1 MNIVQKW
8 LRAAEAKRQ
17 AEKEQ
22 GLGFEAGL
30 TLIEVAAAIGISI
43 ILAFVIVIA
52 VTGLFSSAKNSNTVQ
67 TLTNI
72 STAAN
77 SYYGV
82 SGGTFSGLDAATLSS
97 QATGVTF
104 TTAAPTG
111 TQVTYA
117 VTSSSK
123 GGQVAMFETADAGT
137 GGCVVV
143 ADVGQFE
150 ADGNAYVTGT
160 IDSSGV
166 YWNEV
171 PTCESSSGLTNF
183 IYTLPGGNSW
193 SPTPPSAS

>member
-43 ILAFVIVIA
+43 ILALVIVIA
-52 VTGLFSSAKNSNTVQ
+52 VTGLFSSAKNSSTVQ

-77 SYYGV
+77 GYYGV
-82 SGGTFSGLDAATLSS
+82 NGGTFSGLDAATLSS

-104 TTAAPTG
+104 VTAAPTG
-111 TQVTYA
+111 TQVAYA
-117 VTSSSK
+117 VTSGS
-123 GGQVAMFETADAGT
+123 GEGQVAVFEAADPGT
-137 GGCVVV
+137 GGCVLV
-143 ADVGQFE
+143 ADVGQFN
-150 ADGNAYVTGT
+150 ADGTAYTTGA

-166 YWNEV
+166 YWNELASCV
-171 PTCESSSGLTNF
+171 ESSSLINT
-183 IYTLPGGNSW
+183 IYAAQGSNW
-193 SPTPPSAS
+193 SPTPPSVS

>member
-43 ILAFVIVIA
+43 ILALVIVIA
-52 VTGLFSSAKNSNTVQ
+52 VTGLFSSAKNSGTVQ

-77 SYYGV
+77 GYYGV
-82 SGGTFSGLDAATLSS
+82 NGGTFSGLDAATLSS

-104 TTAAPTG
+104 VTATPTG
-111 TQVTYA
+111 TQVAYA
-117 VTSSSK
+117 VTSSTES
-123 GGQVAMFETADAGT
+123 GQVAVFEAADPGT

-150 ADGNAYVTGT
+150 AGTNTYTTGA

-166 YWNEV
+166 YWNELA
-171 PTCESSSGLTNF
+171 TCVGSSSLIAT
-183 IYTLPGGNSW
+183 IYAPQGSNW
-193 SPTPPSAS
+193 SPTPPSVS

>member
-43 ILAFVIVIA
+43 ILAFVVVIA

-82 SGGTFSGLDAATLSS
+82 NGGTFSGLDAATLSS

-111 TQVTYA
+111 TQVAYA
-117 VTSSSK
+117 VASDAK
-123 GGQVAMFETADAGT
+123 NGQVAVFEAADPGT
-137 GGCVVV
+137 GGCVLV
-143 ADVGQFE
+143 ADDGQFV
-150 ADGNAYVTGT
+150 ADGSTSAGAVT
-160 IDSSGV
+160 SSGV
-166 YWNEV
+166 YWSEAA
-171 PTCESSSGLTNF
+171 TCLPSSSLLAAINAPLAT
-183 IYTLPGGNSW
+183 SW

>member
-67 TLTNI
+67 TLTNV

-77 SYYGV
+77 AYYGV
-82 SGGTFSGLDAATLSS
+82 NGGTFSGLDAATLSS
-97 QATGVTF
+97 QATGVAFVTG
-104 TTAAPTG
+104 APTG
-111 TQVTYA
+111 TQVAYA
-117 VTSSSK
+117 VSP
-123 GGQVAMFETADAGT
+123 GGQEGQVAVFEMADPGT
-137 GGCVVV
+137 GGCVLV
-143 ADVGQFE
+143 ADVGQFK
-150 ADGNAYVTGT
+150 ADGTAYTTGA
-160 IDSSGV
+160 ISYSGV
-166 YWNEV
+166 YWSEASPCV
-171 PTCESSSGLTNF
+171 DSSSLVAAIYAPHTTN
-183 IYTLPGGNSW
+183 W
-193 SPTPPSAS
+193 SPTPPSVP